1 MMHATDIALQI
12 KNKYSSSVI
21 DINVQRERRL
31 WLELVAGDFRKCF
44 ERLIK
49 EDGFEILVTITGL
62 DTGAKYE
69 VIYHMSDKEG
79 RVLNIKISIDRDNP
93 VVSTITD
100 LFPAAE
106 LSERELMDLLGI
118 KVEGLPEGRRYPL
131 PDNWPQGQYPLRKD
145 WDPSVLDKKIEKSG
159 DKND

>member
-12 KNKYSSSVI
+12 KNKYSSSVVG
-21 DINVQRERRL
+21 INVQRERRL

-62 DTGAKYE
+62 DTGTKYE

>member
-1 MMHATDIALQI
+1 MIHATDVVLQI

-21 DINVQRERRL
+21 NVFAQRERRI
-31 WLELVAGDFRKCF
+31 WLELVAGDFRQCF

-49 EDGFEILVTITGL
+49 EDGFTILCTITGL
-62 DTGAKYE
+62 DTGVKYE
-69 VIYHMSDKEG
+69 VIYHMSDKDG
-79 RVLNIKISIDRDNP
+79 KVLNVKVSIDRDNP
-93 VVSTITD
+93 IILTITD

-131 PDNWPQGQYPLRKD
+131 PDDWPQGQYPQRKD
-145 WDPSVLDKKIEKSG
+145 WDPNVLDKKIEKSG
-159 DKND
+159 DKNG